1 MLGLTPAVWIT
12 EATVPRPAAVSKNP
26 VTAARSVT
34 SQLTAVGVIPSSC
47 STAAAASSRSC
58 RTSQST
64 TVWSRPTILAVAR
77 PIPPAPPVITVTRL
91 IRGPYTASADV
102 THRGSAVTHLLT
114 TWHPNE
120 VVENPER
127 IRRRELHDL
136 ELELRVGEPCRP
148 YGQVA
153 LIGRERI
160 HRLPPGVEHAH
171 VS

>member
-1 MLGLTPAVWIT
+1 M
-12 EATVPRPAAVSKNP
+12 
-26 VTAARSVT
+26 
-34 SQLTAVGVIPSSC
+34 
-47 STAAAASSRSC
+47 
-58 RTSQST
+58 
-64 TVWSRPTILAVAR
+64 
-77 PIPPAPPVITVTRL
+77 PPAPPVITDTRL
-91 IRGPYTASADV
+91 MPGPYTASADV
-102 THRGSAVTHLLT
+102 THRGSAVTRLLT
-114 TWHPNE
+114 TWHPND